1 MRLRFHKNSCA
12 ELGMRQ
18 ACAHWLSKCPCEERT
33 LAPSSKR
40 LSQEQMLG
48 DYTAKVARLNMAMA
62 ERRIM
67 SKAGSTSGGQRICF
81 FFRSG
86 KCAHRSKAHC
96 TSGVHPEDLGAG
108 LKANKIKC
116 CVPGC
121 VDGLDGCPFDH
132 CP

>member
-33 LAPSSKR
+33 RAPSSKR

-48 DYTAKVARLNMAMA
+48 DYTAKAAKLNTAMA

-67 SKAGSTSGGQRICF
+67 SIQG
-81 FFRSG
+81 
-86 KCAHRSKAHC
+86 
-96 TSGVHPEDLGAG
+96 
-108 LKANKIKC
+108 
-116 CVPGC
+116 
-121 VDGLDGCPFDH
+121 GLDERRPTHLLLLPQRQVRPPRDRGAPGSKRVAVGSDPCRRVALG
-132 CP
+132 